1 MKYSVYTVKEG
12 DTAASIARKFDVLES
27 TLVADNNITGEVF
40 CGMKLAVKKRD
51 GIYYTVKP
59 FDTASSVA
67 RAFGITE
74 ARLAELNG
82 LENNAVFLGQTL
94 YIEKDKM

>member
-1 MKYSVYTVKEG
+1 
-12 DTAASIARKFDVLES
+12 
-27 TLVADNNITGEVF
+27 
-40 CGMKLAVKKRD
+40 MKLAVKKRD

-59 FDTASSVA
+59 FDTAASVA

-94 YIEKDKM
+94 YIEKDKS